1 MGAGKIL
8 SLMMAALAIAMV
20 IALYVAPALRE
31 AEYQQAVR
39 QQQAQRQQA
48 AVTVATTSEP
58 PTTQS
63 RAAFIEREPD
73 GHYWTRADVQGT
85 EVKFMV
91 DTGASIV
98 ALTFRDA
105 QRLGLKPESLDFDS
119 EIRTAGG
126 ITYGAP
132 VMLKSIRI
140 GRVQV
145 DDVGAVVLRT
155 DLEQSLLGMTFL
167 GELNSYEFR
176 RGQLIIRQ

>member
-8 SLMMAALAIAMV
+8 SLILAALSIALV

-31 AEYQQAVR
+31 AEERHASEQKTR
-39 QQQAQRQQA
+39 QGP
-48 AVTVATTSEP
+48 AVTVATTTPESAP
-58 PTTQS
+58 SVHS

-105 QRLGLKPESLDFDS
+105 QRLGLKPEDMVYDS

-132 VMLKSIRI
+132 VMLRSIRI

-145 DDVGAVVLRT
+145 ENVAAVVLRSN
-155 DLEQSLLGMTFL
+155 LEQSLLGMSFL